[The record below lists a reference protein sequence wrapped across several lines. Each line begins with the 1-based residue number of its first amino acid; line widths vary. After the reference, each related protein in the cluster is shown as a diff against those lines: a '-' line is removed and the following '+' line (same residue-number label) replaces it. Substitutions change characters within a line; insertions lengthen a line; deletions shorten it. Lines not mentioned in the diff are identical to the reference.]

1 MTDDQMARYDIHERH
16 DFFEYVRVTDSVPA
30 PRRDRIDVALLD
42 MNHLWP
48 NLGHDS
54 LVHIVLQTAAE
65 MKDELRGAKVRVL
78 SFDVRYRDQVPEP
91 GRFRIHIGTGGPG
104 HLDPRLNDGASQW
117 SQGVNETGQWEAP
130 LFRLFDEILGDES
143 ASMLAVCHSFGLVC
157 RWSGIA
163 RPVLREEK
171 SSGLR
176 INRLSREAMRHPWF
190 EQFAGELPDR
200 QHFHVVDNRLFDLML
215 ESAGKAMPLAFEAEG
230 SSALT
235 MVELARDA
243 SGTMPRFLAFNHH
256 PEIIDRD
263 HVLQVLDAKRQ
274 HGDVD
279 QQWYDERA
287 ATLMELFGEKERQ
300 SRLTSEYTL
309 CAPLRFHLRR
319 QLG

>member
-1 MTDDQMARYDIHERH
+1 MRRFDLHEPH

-30 PRRDRIDVALLD
+30 PRHDRIDVALLD

-54 LVHIVLQTAAE
+54 LVHIVLETAAS

-78 SFDVRYRDQVPEP
+78 SFDVRYRDLVPEP

-104 HLDPRLNDGASQW
+104 HLDPRLNDGTSEW
-117 SQGVNETGQWEAP
+117 SQGVNETGDWEAP
-130 LFRLFDEILGDES
+130 LFHLFDEILADES
-143 ASMLAVCHSFGLVC
+143 ASLLAVCHSFGLVC

-163 RPVLREEK
+163 KPVLRAEK

-176 INRLSREAMRHPWF
+176 INRLSREATRHPWF

-200 QHFHVVDNRLFDLML
+200 QHFHVVDNRLFDLLL
-215 ESAGKAMPLAFEAEG
+215 EDAGKALPLAFEAEG

-256 PEIIDRD
+256 PEIVDRD
-263 HVLQVLDAKRQ
+263 HVLRVLDEKRQ
-274 HGDVD
+274 RGEVD
-279 QQWYDERA
+279 QQWYDERVG
-287 ATLMELFGEKERQ
+287 TMMELFGEKERQ

-319 QLG
+319 ELG

>member
-1 MTDDQMARYDIHERH
+1 VKRLDIHENH
-16 DFFEYVRVTDSVPA
+16 SFFEYLRVDGDVPETRA
-30 PRRDRIDVALLD
+30 DRIDVALLD

-54 LVHIVLQTAAE
+54 LVYIVLKTAESLRAE
-65 MKDELRGAKVRVL
+65 LGDRKIRVI

-104 HLDPRLNDGASQW
+104 HLDPRLNDGLSEW
-117 SQGVNETGQWEAP
+117 SQGVDETGAWEVP
-130 LFRLFDEILGDES
+130 LFRLFDEIIGDEAS
-143 ASMLAVCHSFGLVC
+143 SMLAVCHSFGLVC

-163 RPVLREEK
+163 KPVLRTEK

-176 INRLSREAMRHPWF
+176 LNRLSREAMRHPWF

-215 ESAGKAMPLAFEAEG
+215 ENPGKSMPLAFEAEG

-235 MVELARDA
+235 MVELARDG
-243 SGTMPRFLAFNHH
+243 SGSMPRFLAFNHH
-256 PEIIDRD
+256 PEIVDRE
-263 HVLQVLDAKRQ
+263 HVLQVLDTKRA
-274 HGDVD
+274 HGEVD
-279 QQWYDERA
+279 QKWYDERVN
-287 ATLMELFGEKERQ
+287 TMLELFGEKERQ

-309 CAPLRFHLRR
+309 FAPLRFHLLRE
-319 QLG
+319 LG